1 MTSGSTERRQ
11 VMNDATDRLRR
22 DGQAFMEEISR
33 EYYLAGAGHKST
45 ADLQPIYKRH
55 GTVTGRDALAY
66 IGERFK
72 HTEPGTEDHRQARTL
87 LEWLTE
93 LQSSRDL
100 APLEE
105 REIAWEGATI
115 IRTAEGRDIE
125 FQRASIEIAT
135 SRDRR
140 ERLAIEKARNAA
152 LASGLAPIRRERF
165 ERERVIIEQL
175 ELADGYNATFEAL
188 SGIDLGALA
197 VQCEEFLKATK
208 ALWDDTY
215 PRFVRKVLHIEPN
228 EATRADA
235 VALFHGHEFDEQFPS
250 SSMEWEIRRQV
261 REMGIDP
268 IAGGRVLYDTEDRP
282 GKRSRAFCAATR
294 IPEEV
299 YLVLRPHGGQSDWT
313 TFLHELGHALHFGYM
328 NPKLPF
334 EYRWLGDNSLTE
346 GYAMLFDHLMH
357 DPGWLKRYTPL
368 SATKLDAFIRANA
381 FFELHMLRRYT
392 AKLLYEIDLHSGR
405 LSHDQLTDLYVER
418 LTSATTFRYNGAEA
432 FVDVDPRFYSTRYL
446 RAWQLQALI
455 TETLREHF
463 NEDWWR
469 NPKAGP
475 WIVEDLFS
483 LGQQELATEQAMR
496 VAGKTLGFDPLIRA
510 VERELA

>member
-1 MTSGSTERRQ
+1 MSGTTERRQ
-11 VMNDATDRLRR
+11 LMSDATDRLRR

-33 EYYLAGAGHKST
+33 EYYLSGAGLKAT

-55 GTVTGRDALAY
+55 PTVTGHEALAFMR
-66 IGERFK
+66 ERFK
-72 HTEPGTEDHRQARTL
+72 QTDAGSEEHRQARIL
-87 LEWLTE
+87 LEWLAE
-93 LQSSRDL
+93 MQSSRDL
-100 APLEE
+100 ASLEE
-105 REIAWEGATI
+105 REIAWEGSAI
-115 IRTAEGRDIE
+115 ITLDDGREIE
-125 FQRASIEIAT
+125 FQRAAIEIAN

-140 ERLAIEKARNAA
+140 ERLAIEKARNSS
-152 LASGLAPIRRERF
+152 LATGLAPIRRERF
-165 ERERVIIEQL
+165 ERERIIIEQL
-175 ELADGYNATFEAL
+175 DLADGYNATFEAL
-188 SGIDLGALA
+188 SGIDLAGLA
-197 VQCEEFLKATK
+197 SQCERFLAETK

-215 PRFVRKVLHIEPN
+215 PRFVRKVLHIEPG

-235 VALFHGHEFDEQFPS
+235 ITLFHGHEFDEQFPS

-268 IAGGRVLYDTEDRP
+268 IAGGRVLYDTEDRA

-328 NPKLPF
+328 NAHLPF
-334 EYRWLGDNSLTE
+334 EYRWLGDNSITE

-357 DPGWLKRYTPL
+357 DTGWLKRYTPL
-368 SATKLDAFIRANA
+368 GTAKLDAYIRANA
-381 FFELHMLRRYT
+381 FYELHMLRRYS
-392 AKLLYEIDLHSGR
+392 AKLLYEIDMHGGR
-405 LSHDQLTDLYVER
+405 LSPEQLTDLYVER
-418 LTSATTFRYNGAEA
+418 LTGATTFRYSGAEA

-455 TETLREHF
+455 TETLRESY

-469 NPKAGP
+469 NPQAGP
-475 WIVEDLFS
+475 WIVEELFS
-483 LGQQELATEQAMR
+483 QGQRELATEQAMR
-496 VAGKTLGFDPLIRA
+496 VAGKELGFAPLVRA
-510 VERELA
+510 IERELA